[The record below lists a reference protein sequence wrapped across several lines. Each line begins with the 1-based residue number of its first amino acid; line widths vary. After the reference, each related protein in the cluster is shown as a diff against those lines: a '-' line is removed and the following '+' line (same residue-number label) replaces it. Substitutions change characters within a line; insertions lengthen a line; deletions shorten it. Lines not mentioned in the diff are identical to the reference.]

1 MPKSSKKQKPI
12 AENEAAESHEEQG
25 LTKPHNWPVQGH
37 DWAVNFLKS
46 SLRNHRNRHAYLITG
61 TKQIGKMQLA
71 RAFAMALNCSH
82 EDEAQRPCGECR
94 SCRLIHSGNH
104 PDILYT
110 SRDERSGQ
118 LKIDALRDLM
128 KLIALKPY
136 DSRYRIAILE
146 GFDHAAPRAQDALL
160 KTLEEPP
167 PHAVLILLAEGNE
180 NIMPT
185 IASRCQVIP
194 LRPVPM
200 ELVKEQLIHEGASEE
215 DASLL
220 ARLSNGRIGW
230 ALDALRIET
239 VMGVR
244 DERLNALVDAL
255 NGNRLR
261 RFAIAEELEAA
272 HKKDHTAIPA
282 LLETW
287 QSYWRDVLLQVENS
301 PVKPSNIDRLIE
313 IQQLANRI
321 SPKDALRAMNATRL
335 LLYKTLKTNANIRMA
350 FEILFLDYPFV

>member
-1 MPKSSKKQKPI
+1 M
-12 AENEAAESHEEQG
+12 
-25 LTKPHNWPVQGH
+25 
-37 DWAVNFLKS
+37 
-46 SLRNHRNRHAYLITG
+46 R
-61 TKQIGKMQLA
+61 
-71 RAFAMALNCSH
+71 
-82 EDEAQRPCGECR
+82 
-94 SCRLIHSGNH
+94 
-104 PDILYT
+104 
-110 SRDERSGQ
+110 
-118 LKIDALRDLM
+118 
-128 KLIALKPY
+128 LIALKPY

-167 PHAVLILLAEGNE
+167 PHAVLILLADGND

-200 ELVKEQLIHEGASEE
+200 EEIKKLLIEEGANEE
-215 DASLL
+215 RATLL
-220 ARLSNGRIGW
+220 ARLSSGRIGW
-230 ALDALRIET
+230 ALDALRNES
-239 VMGVR
+239 VMQ
-244 DERLNALVDAL
+244 EREDMLNRLSEL
-255 NGNRLR
+255 LSGNRAK
-261 RFAIAEELEAA
+261 RFAMAEDLEGI

-301 PVKPSNIDRLIE
+301 PVKPSNIDRNIE

-321 SPKDALRAMNATRL
+321 SPQDALKALNATRL

-350 FEILFLDYPFV
+350 FEVLFLDYPFV